1 MITVYVGDVGEYLS
15 TLCHSVDPYAKL
27 ITDKNF
33 ANLVPGTY
41 YTSIADVKTL
51 LNFSTVLRQADKIVY
66 APPHQWSDQHKKT
79 SKMQQWSE
87 DYLDVFKFNCQVENF
102 KPKQVKI
109 NKDAALNLV
118 DQRRSQNT
126 QLWIAGCSF
135 SHGIGVTEQTRY
147 GQLLANQL
155 NIPVSFLTCPESSIV
170 WAADQILRS
179 DIRSGDIVVW
189 GVTSW
194 SRTSFFI
201 DNVLSHVT
209 ANSLAE
215 HSTHHTL
222 INADTLDSDH
232 LFYQSLISIFQVITF
247 CQQIDAKLVIASL
260 LDDCV
265 SEHLKDQANFLMLYK
280 LWGRD
285 PGQLFAD
292 LGSNG
297 FHPGPI
303 THQFYAGQIYKKLQ
317 DLLACS

>member
-15 TLCHSVDPYAKL
+15 TLCHSVDPDAKL
-27 ITDKNF
+27 ITHKNF

-41 YTSIADVKTL
+41 YTSIADLNTL
-51 LNFSTVLRQADKIVY
+51 LNFSAVLRQADKIVY
-66 APPHQWSDQHKKT
+66 APPTQWSDQHKKT
-79 SKMQQWSE
+79 SKMQHWTE
-87 DYLDVFKFNCQVENF
+87 DYLDVFRFKCQVENF
-102 KPKQVKI
+102 EPRRVQI
-109 NKDAALNLV
+109 DKDVVLNLV
-118 DQRRSQNT
+118 DQRRSQHT

-155 NIPVSFLTCPESSIV
+155 NIPASFLTCPESSIV

-189 GVTSW
+189 GITSW
-194 SRTSFFI
+194 SRTPFFI

-260 LDDCV
+260 LDDCI
-265 SEHLKDQANFLMLYK
+265 SEHLKDQSNFIMLFK
-280 LWGRD
+280 LWGREY
-285 PGQLFAD
+285 GQLFAD

-303 THQFYAGQIYKKLQ
+303 THQFYADQIYKKLQ
-317 DLLACS
+317 DLLAYS